1 MFADRRAAGRQLSER
16 LEHLRP
22 DNPLVLALPRGGV
35 PVGFEI
41 AERLDAPLDIVLVR
55 KIGVPWQP
63 ELALG
68 AVVDG
73 ADPQVL
79 INDDLAAELAID
91 ENYITSE
98 TARQLQEIER
108 RRKIYLGD
116 RASIPLAGRT
126 VIIVDDGI
134 ATGSTVRAALCA
146 ARKAGAG
153 KIVLAVP
160 VAPED
165 TLERLR
171 ARGGRDRLPRLAKP
185 VHRRRRP
192 LRRVSAACRRRCRQL
207 VGGAVPRDDAL
218 MIADIGEA
226 SRWMKRSVLRLF
238 VERPV
243 VPDGRRPPRSRT
255 RPDHRTGVRSCRRL
269 VSWGSYLEVLLVP
282 LRPDNLIGDFRN
294 RAEIYGGGHVEA
306 VARLLCE
313 RKGLPARP
321 SQPNRQRE
329 RTAGRSEPEPSFDNA
344 NRCRLPKINLNRS

>member
-79 INDDLAAELAID
+79 INDDLATELAID

-108 RRKIYLGD
+108 RREIYLGD

-146 ARKAGAG
+146 ARKAGAA

-165 TLERLR
+165 TLARLR
-171 ARGGRDRLPRLAKP
+171 AQVDETVCLASP
-185 VHRRRRP
+185 NPFIAVGAHY
-192 LRRVSAACRRRCRQL
+192 AEFRQL
-207 VGGAVPRDDAL
+207 ADADVVTL
-218 MIADIGEA
+218 LE
-226 SRWMKRSVLRLF
+226 
-238 VERPV
+238 ERY
-243 VPDGRRPPRSRT
+243 RAMT
-255 RPDHRTGVRSCRRL
+255 R
-269 VSWGSYLEVLLVP
+269 
-282 LRPDNLIGDFRN
+282 
-294 RAEIYGGGHVEA
+294 
-306 VARLLCE
+306 
-313 RKGLPARP
+313 
-321 SQPNRQRE
+321 
-329 RTAGRSEPEPSFDNA
+329 
-344 NRCRLPKINLNRS
+344 